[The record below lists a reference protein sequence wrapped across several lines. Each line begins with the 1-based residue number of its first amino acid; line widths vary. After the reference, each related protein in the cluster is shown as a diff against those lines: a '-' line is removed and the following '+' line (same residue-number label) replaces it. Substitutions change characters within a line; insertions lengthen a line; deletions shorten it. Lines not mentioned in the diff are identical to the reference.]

1 MKKKK
6 LKINVHRPVGTRFV
20 FDEEGNTLPPLAK
33 LAGVKSIPDLVQL
46 DKDKSKCI
54 RFFYGDFGC
63 MLLKFCI
70 LRQSSLFGRMSFTP
84 IYCLI
89 SHYRQQ

>member
-20 FDEEGNTLPPLAK
+20 FDDEGNTLPPLAK
-33 LAGVKSIPDLVQL
+33 LADAKSMPDSVQL
-46 DKDKSKCI
+46 DKDKSKSLSI
-54 RFFYGDFGC
+54 FMVILKEFGC

-70 LRQSSLFGRMSFTP
+70 LRQSS
-84 IYCLI
+84 YWAECH
-89 SHYRQQ
+89 SHPSAA